1 MVRFGGFYTPFG
13 GFGPFFRGGGFER
26 GDMKHVILYLLAD
39 RPRHGYDIIKE
50 MESRFCGFYS
60 PSPGTVYPTLQ
71 MLEDQGL
78 VRSKEEDGKRIY
90 EITDKGKQELQDR
103 KEKLDGIWD
112 RMENWKN
119 FRLEDLNDLF
129 EDLAELKKYV
139 RMRMHR
145 RGLNAEKLKK
155 IRKII
160 QTAKEEIMQVLKSE

>member
-1 MVRFGGFYTPFG
+1 MIDGVAAGG
-13 GFGPFFRGGGFER
+13 ELS
-26 GDMKHVILYLLAD
+26 DMRSLASD
-39 RPRHGYDIIKE
+39 
-50 MESRFCGFYS
+50 
-60 PSPGTVYPTLQ
+60 
-71 MLEDQGL
+71 
-78 VRSKEEDGKRIY
+78 DGAR
-90 EITDKGKQELQDR
+90 
-103 KEKLDGIWD
+103 DGIWD
-112 RMENWKN
+112 RMENWKS